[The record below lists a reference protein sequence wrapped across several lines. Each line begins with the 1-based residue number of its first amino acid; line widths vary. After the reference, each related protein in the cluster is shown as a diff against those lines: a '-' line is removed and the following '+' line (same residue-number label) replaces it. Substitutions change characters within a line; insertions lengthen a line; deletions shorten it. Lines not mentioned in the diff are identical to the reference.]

1 MSNRPEDRNQQTE
14 IVTPEEVRQSL
25 LAEIDATRQ
34 AIAELSDEEL
44 ADVTGGGKMSPAS
57 LRATF
62 NWLFPKPK
70 PGEHTVTISA
80 PTSPMARDVQPT
92 SASIRR
98 TNSAPVDST
107 RPETHNQLLRS
118 NSWDWKPDWKP
129 W

>member
-1 MSNRPEDRNQQTE
+1 MSNQEENENQQTE
-14 IVTPEEVRQSL
+14 IMTPEEVRQSL

-44 ADVTGGGKMSPAS
+44 ADVSGAGLSTAA
-57 LRATF
+57 LRTTF
-62 NWLFPKPK
+62 NWLHPKPK
-70 PGEHTVTISA
+70 PGEYTVTRAA
-80 PTSPMARDVQPT
+80 PNSPMARDVQPT

-107 RPETHNQLLRS
+107 RPETHNQLLRN
-118 NSWDWKPDWKP
+118 NSWDWKPDWKE